1 MTGLIAHEW
10 IEPHGG
16 AEKVLDTMA
25 DAFPD
30 ADIACLWSDAPERYA
45 GRRVTES
52 RLARTPL
59 RHRKALALPFMSRHW
74 RNYDTTKYD
83 WVLVSSHA
91 FAHHAGS
98 RRAKRDT
105 ATFVYTHTPARYLW
119 SPELDERGSSLPARL
134 GGGLLR
140 QIDRRHAGGAQYA
153 ANSAFVRDRIRTAWG
168 IDSTVIHPPVDI
180 KRLQISEPW
189 RNRLNESDA
198 ALLDRLPQ
206 GYLLGAS
213 RFVPYKAL
221 DKVIAFGE
229 AAGRPIVLAG
239 GGPDE
244 ERLRAIAAEAKVSVT
259 FVHRPS
265 DALLYAMIQEATAF
279 VFPPIEDFGILP
291 VEATALGTPVIVN
304 RVGGAAESVRI
315 TKGGVAHDFSDPV
328 LAGAALDRALEV
340 DRSTAARAAER
351 FSNQKFE
358 GSLQK
363 WVNTP

>member
-1 MTGLIAHEW
+1 VTGLIAHEW

-25 DAFPD
+25 GAFPD

-59 RHRKALALPFMSRHW
+59 RGRKALALPFMSRHW

-98 RRAKRDT
+98 RRSKRDT
-105 ATFVYTHTPARYLW
+105 PTFVYTHTPARYLW
-119 SPELDERGSSLPARL
+119 SPKLDERGSSLAARL

-140 QIDRRHAGGAQYA
+140 RIDRRHAGGAQYA
-153 ANSAFVRDRIRTAWG
+153 ANSAFVRDRIQTAWG
-168 IDSTVIHPPVDI
+168 VDSRVIHPPVDI
-180 KRLQISEPW
+180 QRLQIPEAW
-189 RNRLNESDA
+189 RNRLGTDDA
-198 ALLDRLPQ
+198 ALLAGLPE

-221 DKVIAFGE
+221 DRVIAFGE
-229 AAGRPIVLAG
+229 AVGRPVVLAG

-244 ERLRAIAAEAKVSVT
+244 ERLRAVAAEAKVPVT

-265 DALLYAMIQEATAF
+265 DSLLYALIQEATAF
-279 VFPPIEDFGILP
+279 VFPAIEDFGILP

-304 RVGGAAESVRI
+304 HVGGAAESIRI
-315 TKGGVAHDFSDPV
+315 TNGGVVHDFSD
-328 LAGAALDRALEV
+328 AHHAQAALNRALEV
-340 DRSTAARAAER
+340 DRVAAARASRR
-351 FSNQKFE
+351 FSNEEFE
-358 GSLQK
+358 NNLQK
-363 WVNTP
+363 WVKNP